1 MGRTGPRNAPIAD
14 RYAGEK
20 RPMTLAIDAE
30 TRQMRVPA
38 TSLLEKEPMTRLA
51 FYGIDAIHLKER
63 DELLPGRLVVIE
75 GTDGV
80 GRSTQLSL
88 LRPWLESS
96 GYAVMDTEMT
106 RSVLAGPGLK
116 RAKEGHTLGPITLN
130 LYYATDF
137 VDRFESQILP
147 ALRAGFIV
155 LTDRYIYSLMARAIV
170 RGADPQWI
178 RSIYGLALKPD
189 AVFYLKIGIDDLIP
203 RVLQRGGFDYWESGM
218 DMRLGGDLFESFVNY
233 QTLLLEQFEMMTQE
247 YGFQVID
254 ASLPVEQLSEQLKY
268 RILPLLPQG

>member
-1 MGRTGPRNAPIAD
+1 
-14 RYAGEK
+14 
-20 RPMTLAIDAE
+20 MTLTIDAE
-30 TRQMRVPA
+30 TRMMRVPA
-38 TSLLEKEPMTRLA
+38 TSLLERDPMTKLA

-106 RSVLAGPGLK
+106 RSVLAGAGLK
-116 RAKEGHTLGPITLN
+116 QAKAGHTLGPITLN
-130 LYYATDF
+130 LFYATDF

-170 RGADPQWI
+170 RGADPKWI
-178 RSIYGLALKPD
+178 RSIYGLVLKPD
-189 AVFYLKIGIDDLIP
+189 AVFYLKIGLDDLIP
-203 RVLQRGGFDYWESGM
+203 RVLQSGGFDYWESGM
-218 DMRLGGDLFESFVNY
+218 DMRLGADLFESFVHY
-233 QTLLLEQFEMMTQE
+233 QTLLLEQFELMTKE

-254 ASLPVEQLSEQLKY
+254 AGMPVEQLSEQLKY

>member
-1 MGRTGPRNAPIAD
+1 
-14 RYAGEK
+14 
-20 RPMTLAIDAE
+20 MTLTIDTE
-30 TRQMRVPA
+30 TRMMRVPA
-38 TSLLEKEPMTRLA
+38 TSLLERDPMTRLA

-106 RSVLAGPGLK
+106 RSVLAGAGLK
-116 RAKEGHTLGPITLN
+116 QAKAGHTLGPITLN
-130 LYYATDF
+130 LFYATDF

-189 AVFYLKIGIDDLIP
+189 AVFYLKIGLDDLIP
-203 RVLQRGGFDYWESGM
+203 RILQSGGFDYWESGM
-218 DMRLGGDLFESFVNY
+218 DMRLGADLFESFVHY
-233 QTLLLEQFEMMTQE
+233 QTLLLTQFELMTSE

-254 ASLPVEQLSEQLKY
+254 AGLPVDQLSEQLKY

>member
-1 MGRTGPRNAPIAD
+1 
-14 RYAGEK
+14 
-20 RPMTLAIDAE
+20 
-30 TRQMRVPA
+30 
-38 TSLLEKEPMTRLA
+38 MTRLA
-51 FYGIDAIHLKER
+51 FYGIDAIHLQER

-80 GRSTQLSL
+80 GRSTQLNL

-116 RAKEGHTLGPITLN
+116 QAKEGHTLGPITLN

-155 LTDRYIYSLMARAIV
+155 LTDRYIYSLIARAVV

-233 QTLLLEQFEMMTQE
+233 QTLLLEQFEMMTSE

>member
-1 MGRTGPRNAPIAD
+1 M
-14 RYAGEK
+14 
-20 RPMTLAIDAE
+20 
-30 TRQMRVPA
+30 MRVPPV
-38 TSLLEKEPMTRLA
+38 ERDFMTKLA
-51 FYGIDAIHLKER
+51 FYGIDAIHLQER
-63 DELLPGRLVVIE
+63 EELLPGRLVVIE

-80 GRSTQLSL
+80 GRSTQLNL

-96 GYAVMDTEMT
+96 GYAVVDTEMT

-116 RAKEGHTLGPITLN
+116 QAKEGHTLGPITLN

-155 LTDRYIYSLMARAIV
+155 LTDRYIYSLMARAVV

-218 DMRLGGDLFESFVNY
+218 DMRLGADLFESFVNY
-233 QTLLLEQFEMMTQE
+233 QALLLEQFEMMTQE
-247 YGFQVID
+247 YGFQIID

>member
-1 MGRTGPRNAPIAD
+1 
-14 RYAGEK
+14 
-20 RPMTLAIDAE
+20 MTLAIDTE
-30 TRQMRVPA
+30 TRMMRAPA
-38 TSLLEKEPMTRLA
+38 TGLVERDSMTRLA

-106 RSVLAGPGLK
+106 RSVLAGAGLK
-116 RAKEGHTLGPITLN
+116 QAKEGHTLGPITLN

-137 VDRFESQILP
+137 VDRFENQILP

-155 LTDRYIYSLMARAIV
+155 LTDRYIYSLIARAIV

-189 AVFYLKIGIDDLIP
+189 AVFYLKIGLEDLIP
-203 RVLQRGGFDYWESGM
+203 RVLHRGGFDYWESGM
-218 DMRLGGDLFESFVNY
+218 DMRLGADLFESFVNY
-233 QTLLLEQFEMMTQE
+233 QTLLLEQFELMTQE

-254 ASLPVEQLSEQLKY
+254 AGLPVEQLSEQLKY

>member
-1 MGRTGPRNAPIAD
+1 
-14 RYAGEK
+14 
-20 RPMTLAIDAE
+20 
-30 TRQMRVPA
+30 
-38 TSLLEKEPMTRLA
+38 MTRLA

-75 GTDGV
+75 GADGV

-106 RSVLAGPGLK
+106 RSVLAGAGLK
-116 RAKEGHTLGPITLN
+116 QAKEGHTLGPITLN
-130 LYYATDF
+130 LFYATDF

-189 AVFYLKIGIDDLIP
+189 AVFYLKIGLDDLIP
-203 RVLQRGGFDYWESGM
+203 RILQSGGFDYWESGM
-218 DMRLGGDLFESFVNY
+218 DMRLGADLFESFVNY
-233 QTLLLEQFEMMTQE
+233 QTLLLTQFELMTSE

>member
-1 MGRTGPRNAPIAD
+1 
-14 RYAGEK
+14 
-20 RPMTLAIDAE
+20 
-30 TRQMRVPA
+30 
-38 TSLLEKEPMTRLA
+38 MTRLA

-80 GRSTQLSL
+80 GRSTQLNL

-106 RSVLAGPGLK
+106 RSVLAGAGLK
-116 RAKEGHTLGPITLN
+116 QAKEGHTLGPITLN
-130 LYYATDF
+130 LFYATDF

-189 AVFYLKIGIDDLIP
+189 AVFYLKIGLDDLIP
-203 RVLQRGGFDYWESGM
+203 RILQSGGFDYWESGM
-218 DMRLGGDLFESFVNY
+218 DMRLGADLFESFVHY
-233 QTLLLEQFEMMTQE
+233 QTLLLAQFDLMTSE

-254 ASLPVEQLSEQLKY
+254 AGLPVDQLSEQLKY

>member
-1 MGRTGPRNAPIAD
+1 
-14 RYAGEK
+14 
-20 RPMTLAIDAE
+20 
-30 TRQMRVPA
+30 
-38 TSLLEKEPMTRLA
+38 MTRLA
-51 FYGIDAIHLKER
+51 FYGIDAIHLQER

-116 RAKEGHTLGPITLN
+116 QAKEGHTLGPITLN

-155 LTDRYIYSLMARAIV
+155 LTDRYIYSLIARAVV

-233 QTLLLEQFEMMTQE
+233 QTLLLEQFEMMTRE

>member
-1 MGRTGPRNAPIAD
+1 
-14 RYAGEK
+14 
-20 RPMTLAIDAE
+20 MT
-30 TRQMRVPA
+30 
-38 TSLLEKEPMTRLA
+38 KLA

-63 DELLPGRLVVIE
+63 EEVLPGRLIVIE

-80 GRSTQLSL
+80 GRTTQLQL

-96 GYAVMDTEMT
+96 GYAVVDTEMT

-116 RAKEGHTLGPITLN
+116 QAKEGHTLGPITLN
-130 LYYATDF
+130 LFYATDF

-155 LTDRYIYSLMARAIV
+155 LTDRYIYSLIARALV

-189 AVFYLKIGIDDLIP
+189 VIFYLKIGIEDLIP

-218 DMRLGGDLFESFVNY
+218 DMRLGADLFESFVNY
-233 QTLLLEQFEMMTQE
+233 QTRLLEQFDRMSES

-254 ASLPVEQLSEQLKY
+254 ASQPIEMIAEQLKQ
-268 RILPLLPQG
+268 RVLPLLPQG

>member
-1 MGRTGPRNAPIAD
+1 MNCLRARIDPIVAE
-14 RYAGEK
+14 RIA
-20 RPMTLAIDAE
+20 MT
-30 TRQMRVPA
+30 
-38 TSLLEKEPMTRLA
+38 KLA

-63 DELLPGRLVVIE
+63 EEVLPGRLIVIE

-80 GRSTQLSL
+80 GRTTQLQL

-96 GYAVMDTEMT
+96 GYAVVDTEMT

-116 RAKEGHTLGPITLN
+116 QAKEGHTLGPITLN
-130 LYYATDF
+130 LFYATDF

-155 LTDRYIYSLMARAIV
+155 LTDRYIYSLIARAVV

-189 AVFYLKIGIDDLIP
+189 AIFYLKIGIEDLIP

-218 DMRLGGDLFESFVNY
+218 DMRLGADLFESFVNY
-233 QTLLLEQFEMMTQE
+233 QTRLLEQFNSMSES

-254 ASLPVEQLSEQLKY
+254 ASLPIELIAEQLKQ
-268 RILPLLPQG
+268 RVLPLLPQG

>member
-1 MGRTGPRNAPIAD
+1 
-14 RYAGEK
+14 
-20 RPMTLAIDAE
+20 MT
-30 TRQMRVPA
+30 
-38 TSLLEKEPMTRLA
+38 KLA

-63 DELLPGRLVVIE
+63 DEVLPGRLVVIE

-106 RSVLAGPGLK
+106 RSVLAGAGLK
-116 RAKEGHTLGPITLN
+116 QAKEGHTLGPITLN
-130 LYYATDF
+130 LFYATDF
-137 VDRFESQILP
+137 IDRFESQILP

-189 AVFYLKIGIDDLIP
+189 AVFYMKIGLEDLIP

-218 DMRLGGDLFESFVNY
+218 DMRLGADLFESFVHY
-233 QTLLLEQFEMMTQE
+233 QTLLLKQFDLMTKE

-254 ASLPVEQLSEQLKY
+254 AGLPVEQLSEQLKY
-268 RILPLLPQG
+268 GILPLLPQG

>member
-1 MGRTGPRNAPIAD
+1 
-14 RYAGEK
+14 
-20 RPMTLAIDAE
+20 MT
-30 TRQMRVPA
+30 
-38 TSLLEKEPMTRLA
+38 KLA

-80 GRSTQLSL
+80 GRSTQITL

-96 GYAVMDTEMT
+96 GYAVVDTEMT
-106 RSVLAGPGLK
+106 RSVLAGAGLK
-116 RAKEGHTLGPITLN
+116 QAKEGHTLGPITLN

-189 AVFYLKIGIDDLIP
+189 AVFYLKVGMDDLIP

-218 DMRLGGDLFESFVNY
+218 DMRLGADLFESFVNY
-233 QTLLLEQFEMMTQE
+233 QTLLLEQFELMTRE

-254 ASLPVEQLSEQLKY
+254 ASLPVEQLSEQLKQ
-268 RILPLLPQG
+268 RILPLLPHG